1 MGNKVF
7 AIAGYDPDSDTFL
20 STVSKYDTASDTWEG
35 LNAILNKA
43 RCFHSAC
50 TLNRMIYVFCGG
62 DENYKDYLNSIEVI
76 SETSL
81 VQNSTAT
88 WQLIEVPQNIL
99 IPREFPG
106 VAPMN
111 DTEIVIMGGHG
122 SCGRY
127 LSHIVV
133 FNTTTN

>member
-1 MGNKVF
+1 
-7 AIAGYDPDSDTFL
+7 
-20 STVSKYDTASDTWEG
+20 
-35 LNAILNKA
+35 
-43 RCFHSAC
+43 
-50 TLNRMIYVFCGG
+50 MIYVFCGG

-122 SCGRY
+122 SFGRY

>member
-1 MGNKVF
+1 MK
-7 AIAGYDPDSDTFL
+7 IY
-20 STVSKYDTASDTWEG
+20 
-35 LNAILNKA
+35 LNSGIIPY
-43 RCFHSAC
+43 
-50 TLNRMIYVFCGG
+50 T
-62 DENYKDYLNSIEVI
+62 KDYLNLIEVI

-122 SCGRY
+122 SFGRY